1 MYLAFT
7 KERKGV
13 SAPPSL
19 SADTVQ
25 DPKFYD
31 AYKKALD
38 ESDMRTEAVLNT
50 IQAVF
55 ENLFSIFGIQTVW
68 QSTARMR
75 IEKMAGYQEVLTLI

>member
-1 MYLAFT
+1 M
-7 KERKGV
+7 
-13 SAPPSL
+13 
-19 SADTVQ
+19 Q

-75 IEKMAGYQEVLTLI
+75 IEKMAGISGSVDTNIGYGEKLVFL

>member
-1 MYLAFT
+1 MNNYLT
-7 KERKGV
+7 QVTYPVWNETIKQSLSQEIYEQYQ
-13 SAPPSL
+13 SL

-50 IQAVF
+50 IQAGL
-55 ENLFSIFGIQTVW
+55 EI
-68 QSTARMR
+68 
-75 IEKMAGYQEVLTLI
+75 